1 MPDDKIY
8 QDSMSQN
15 VTTMGRP
22 CNNYQFTKFDF
33 KDL

>member
-1 MPDDKIY
+1 MPGGKIT
-8 QDSMSQN
+8 QDSMSQDM
-15 VTTMGRP
+15 VTMGRL